1 MGVQRSNRRI
11 RSRFIHTGYSYVQ
24 WKKRKEPE
32 NESVSGMTYWIN
44 SPMKYVWTSAILLL

>member
-1 MGVQRSNRRI
+1 MGVQWRNRRI
-11 RSRFIHTGYSYVQ
+11 KNCFIHAGHSYVQ